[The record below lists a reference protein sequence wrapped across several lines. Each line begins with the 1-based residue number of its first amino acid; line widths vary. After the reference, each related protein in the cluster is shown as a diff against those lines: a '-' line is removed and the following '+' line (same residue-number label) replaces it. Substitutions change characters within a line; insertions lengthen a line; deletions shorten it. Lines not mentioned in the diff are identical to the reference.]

1 MAQWYNTNFRD
12 QLEERRLKRLERM
25 RMRIRNEAIYQ
36 NERAVKKDN
45 KNNKL
50 NDKVSDNV

>member
-36 NERAVKKDN
+36 NERAVKKD

>member
-25 RMRIRNEAIYQ
+25 RMRIRSEATYQ
-36 NERAVKKDN
+36 NEVALKKN
-45 KNNKL
+45 KNNKQ
-50 NDKVSDNV
+50 NDKASDDV